1 MVKAAPSMR
10 ALALLALASST
21 YHAAAW
27 RSPPLSRAPL
37 LSRVARPPSRRGAAP
52 PSMMMS
58 TIELLRTGG
67 GGGDDSAAWETHKR
81 SAIKNLLL
89 QRALQTQLN
98 YHREVLRRP
107 TVLFLKRWFAAA
119 RRPPPVGCSLTH
131 EACALPGPS
140 FPFLTNNEKSPEN
153 ELNLKTLA
161 PPPRSAATV

>member
-1 MVKAAPSMR
+1 MVKAPSMR

-27 RSPPLSRAPL
+27 RSAALQRPRASL
-37 LSRVARPPSRRGAAP
+37 LSRVARPQSRRGAAP

-107 TVLFLKRWFAAA
+107 TIFF
-119 RRPPPVGCSLTH
+119 
-131 EACALPGPS
+131 
-140 FPFLTNNEKSPEN
+140 
-153 ELNLKTLA
+153 
-161 PPPRSAATV
+161 